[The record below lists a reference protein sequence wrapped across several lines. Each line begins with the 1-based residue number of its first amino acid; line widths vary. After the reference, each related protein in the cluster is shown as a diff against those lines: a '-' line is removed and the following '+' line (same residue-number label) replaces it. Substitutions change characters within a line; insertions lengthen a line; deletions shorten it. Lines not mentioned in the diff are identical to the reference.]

1 MSLPRFISALSL
13 ASSLSLA
20 VLLPASADD
29 LTVEGEH
36 VQLYAML
43 PALEGTELGDL
54 VIADAPLPG
63 ESRVLR
69 ASDIRAVLK
78 ANGRDARG
86 LDLPRSVRLVRRAR
100 SISQTELTQRVREA
114 AAAQVAPC
122 RVESV
127 STLPSVTLGGGDY
140 EVQTEATARRNSGR
154 VPVVVLLKQGDRS
167 QRISAQIELSCPEP
181 VVQPGASV
189 RAVYTSGVV
198 RVSTPATVQQ
208 AGRVGD
214 EIRVT
219 NQATKKQL
227 RARVVDAQT
236 VEVLP

>member
-20 VLLPASADD
+20 VLLPASAED
-29 LTVEGEH
+29 LTVEGEQ
-36 VQLYAML
+36 VPLYAML

-54 VIADAPLPG
+54 VVADAPLPG

-86 LDLPRSVRLVRRAR
+86 LDLPKSVRLVRRAR
-100 SISQTELTQRVREA
+100 SVSQKELGERVKTA
-114 AAAQVAPC
+114 LAAQVAPC
-122 RVESV
+122 TVESV
-127 STLPSVTLGGGDY
+127 STLPAVTLGGGDY
-140 EVQTEATARRNSGR
+140 DVETEAAARRNSGR
-154 VPVVVLLKQGDRS
+154 VGVVITLKQGERS
-167 QRISAQIELSCPEP
+167 QRISAQVELTCPQP
-181 VVQPGASV
+181 VVQPGANV
-189 RAVYTSGVV
+189 RAVYAHGVV
-198 RVSTPATVQQ
+198 RVSAMATVHQ

-227 RARVVDAQT
+227 RARVIDAQT